1 MKLSPAILCLLFSA
15 FTVVGKAQKTNHFH
29 LPPALVT
36 IDADS
41 DKVVSILEAQKAFEY
56 YFTNRGDSING
67 QTIHTENTMIEL
79 IAYLEGLDLSD
90 IMNSPA
96 EKRFIDIYYS
106 AHFLNQHQEQFG
118 ETLGFTENEDFYD
131 SNYVSEPL
139 IPLNHSPTEKA
150 DKIFTMEG
158 QMTSVSQVPLQK
170 YFGNKRSSD
179 LAEEWTAQTLVV
191 ATLPIELNFGDYGAI
206 NITPEYAGG
215 NGLGDGAGLAGYPNA
230 LFGFPQANPYLLR
243 AQYFAEFELKGTAEN
258 DNPSTLMVLAGR
270 FILQEAF
277 QVNGWSGDP
286 KRDFLNFNHTMLSA
300 WDAATTA
307 YGFTHGAAAGIS
319 NNKYALNFAACTVD
333 EEAGGTATDWRIAQA
348 NSFNLQYCRRI
359 ALGERFLCLRALA
372 YTNRTWSGKYGTY
385 HPDTL
390 GVPFDFPDSLK
401 SFHRK
406 TGIAFDCDLEFSEFM
421 GVFLRYSINDGKSES
436 MGYTQADRALNIGF
450 SRFIDFANRPDDLF
464 GIAFSINDVSKGHR
478 EFITEGGN
486 GFMLGGGEITY
497 GSETAFET
505 FYRYT
510 VFHNAELTL
519 NYQFVINP
527 GYNKDNKALHAVT
540 CRLNFQF

>member
-1 MKLSPAILCLLFSA
+1 MKMIRLLFIIVFA
-15 FTVVGKAQKTNHFH
+15 LQYVTVFAQKNHQFH
-29 LPPALVT
+29 LPTSIVS
-36 IDADS
+36 IDLDS
-41 DKVVSILEAQKAFEY
+41 DKVISTAEAQKAFEY
-56 YFTNRGDSING
+56 YFSNRGDSING
-67 QTIHTENTMIEL
+67 QNIHTEGAMIDL
-79 IAYLEGLDLSD
+79 IAYLEGVDLSD
-90 IMNSPA
+90 VKGSAA

-106 AHFLNQHQEQFG
+106 SRFLSQQQEAFG
-118 ETLGFTENEDFYD
+118 ESLGFKENEDFYD

-139 IPLNHSPTEKA
+139 IPLAHSPTEIA
-150 DKIFTMEG
+150 DKFFTMEG
-158 QMTSVSQVPLQK
+158 QMTSVSQLPLQK
-170 YFGNKRSSD
+170 YFGNKRNSD

-191 ATLPIELNFGDYGAI
+191 ATLPIELNFGEYGAI

-215 NGLGDGAGLAGYPNA
+215 NGLGDGAGVAGYPNA
-230 LFGFPQANPYLLR
+230 LFGFPQAKPYLLR
-243 AQYFAEFELKGTAEN
+243 AQYFAEFELNGSAKGQ
-258 DNPSTLMVLAGR
+258 NPNKLMVLAGR

-277 QVNGWSGDP
+277 QANGWSGDP

-319 NNKYALNFAACTVD
+319 NEKYALNFVVCTVD

-359 ALGERFLCLRALA
+359 AVGERFLNLRALT
-372 YTNRTWSGKYGTY
+372 YTNRTWSGKYDTY

-390 GVPFDFPDSLK
+390 GVLFDFPDSLK
-401 SFHRK
+401 NFNRK
-406 TGIAFDCDLEFSEFM
+406 TGVAFDCDFEFSEFM
-421 GVFLRYSINDGKSES
+421 GIFLRYSISDGKCES
-436 MGYTQADRALNIGF
+436 MGYTQADRALNMGF
-450 SRFIDFANRPDDLF
+450 SRFMNFINRPDDLF
-464 GIAFSINDVSKGHR
+464 GIAFSINDLSKGHR
-478 EFITEGGN
+478 QFVIEGGN
-486 GFMLGGGEITY
+486 GFMMSGGEISY
-497 GSETAFET
+497 SSESAFET

-519 NYQFVINP
+519 NYQFIVNP